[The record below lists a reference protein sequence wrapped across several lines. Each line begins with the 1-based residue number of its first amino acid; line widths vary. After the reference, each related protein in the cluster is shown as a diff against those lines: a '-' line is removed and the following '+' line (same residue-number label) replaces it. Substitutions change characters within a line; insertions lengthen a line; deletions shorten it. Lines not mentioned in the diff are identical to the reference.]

1 MKDFLFSSVLF
12 SGTGMEQITWVQ
24 AQSEDCLYREAVKK
38 RMVFLG
44 TIPKAVDPAPPPR
57 RYIQE

>member
-24 AQSEDCLYREAVKK
+24 AQSEDCLREAVKK
-38 RMVFLG
+38 RMVILG
-44 TIPKAVDPAPPPR
+44 TIPKAVDPAPPR